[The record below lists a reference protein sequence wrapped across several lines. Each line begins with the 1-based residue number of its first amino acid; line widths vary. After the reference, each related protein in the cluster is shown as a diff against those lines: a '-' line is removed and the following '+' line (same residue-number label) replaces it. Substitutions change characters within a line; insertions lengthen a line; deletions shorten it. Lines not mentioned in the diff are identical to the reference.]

1 LPRRTPPGRTA
12 THAPVRSLTQ
22 GVRVPYPSRGR
33 ARSGRRSGASR
44 RRFGTRP
51 HWDDDREGG
60 GVVPRC
66 TDPASRG
73 SRWIANG
80 YTHLDGVSDACQI
93 TAGSRPRGVEG
104 ESLACAR
111 VRAKQRGRG
120 SGREGRRPGPIAMS
134 STRGAGYRRTRSSLA
149 CARVRAIERGRR
161 SRRPG
166 TGAIRTQHRPST
178 TCSFETVP
186 TSLTHGFK
194 PFSRHLVRLDGRT
207 WDRTRD
213 LSRVKRAGR
222 AP

>member
-1 LPRRTPPGRTA
+1 M
-12 THAPVRSLTQ
+12 H
-22 GVRVPYPSRGR
+22 
-33 ARSGRRSGASR
+33 
-44 RRFGTRP
+44 RP
-51 HWDDDREGG
+51 
-60 GVVPRC
+60 C
-66 TDPASRG
+66 KSG

-207 WDRTRD
+207 WDRTRERSQLATRGLID
-213 LSRVKRAGR
+213 SFRGSRR
-222 AP
+222 APRPAGQRPPSPRGPPSTAAELDQRRGAA